1 MLIMLIDSSRKGYR
15 YIISVSYERSQTV
28 KEELIMKENTNIIE
42 ISAEM
47 AETVGI
53 ILRGGP
59 RFEANCT
66 LVAKGRKVGSETVA
80 VCACNE
86 KQARLAIKRVM
97 EAQVGTGIGVK
108 ITSCTVNGQEV
119 TAEEVVAM
127 NTHQQMA
134 DKAQAEKEEEV
145 KMENKNEIKKVAL
158 IGETVDYTA
167 LAEALKS
174 NGKKLLVGDALN
186 KEHLNALFRVKG
198 GSFEGVMVQA
208 YLAHRGEKAA
218 YSSEK
223 LGFTPVTLSILS
235 SMSNEL
241 RAQFMKEAL
250 TNKAFALIGNAPA
263 PTPEPKNTEATEPKH
278 EPQPVPA
285 AEVNTEEV
293 KARVS
298 AKLVELGQ
306 ELEAGKN
313 VIAEINK
320 FGSFAHQ
327 TLKMSEGDINA
338 LIQQGVDNVKVAQE
352 TEREE
357 LRKLGKELA
366 ENDMAEGDD
375 DFHAENGLTIQDEID
390 ATIGNGILNEDEARK
405 VVKEAYDSVYTKT
418 TTEIL
423 IPDEEESQDTP
434 AEDNHEDELAELVLV
449 SLEGENKVA
458 SASVMAHFVLDNTNG
473 NMEEATEIVRDIL
486 GIFSSVDEVI
496 ELDNG
501 LVISGVLVRDG
512 QSHKVVVTEDFQ
524 GSILA

>member
-1 MLIMLIDSSRKGYR
+1 
-15 YIISVSYERSQTV
+15 
-28 KEELIMKENTNIIE
+28 MKKNVIE
-42 ISAEM
+42 ITSAM
-47 AETVGI
+47 AAEVGV

-59 RFEANCT
+59 RFEAACT
-66 LVAKGRKVGSETVA
+66 LVSKGRKIGSEIAA

-97 EAQVGTGIGVK
+97 EANVGEGIGVK
-108 ITSCTVNGQEV
+108 ITSCTVNGREV

-145 KMENKNEIKKVAL
+145 KVENKNEIKKVAL
-158 IGETVDYTA
+158 VGETVDYAA
-167 LAEALKS
+167 LAKVLKEK
-174 NGKKLLVGDALN
+174 GKKLLVGDALN
-186 KEHLNALFRVKG
+186 REHLNALFRVKG

-208 YLAHRGEKAA
+208 YLAHKGEKSV

-235 SMSNEL
+235 SMSGEL
-241 RAQFMKEAL
+241 RAQLMKEAL

-263 PTPEPKNTEATEPKH
+263 PTPEPKKT
-278 EPQPVPA
+278 EPQPTSKEQLAPTT
-285 AEVNTEEV
+285 EVNTEEV

-306 ELEAGKN
+306 ELESGKD
-313 VIAEINK
+313 VVAEINK

-338 LIQQGVDNVKVAQE
+338 LIQQGVDKVKAIQE

-357 LRKLGKELA
+357 LCKLGKELA

-390 ATIGNGILNEDEARK
+390 ATIGNGVLNEDEARK

-434 AEDNHEDELAELVLV
+434 VEDNHEDELAELVLV
-449 SLEGENKVA
+449 SLEGENKAA
-458 SASVMAHFVLDNTNG
+458 SASVMAHFVLDNTDG

-501 LVISGVLVRDG
+501 LVISGVLVRDW

>member
-1 MLIMLIDSSRKGYR
+1 
-15 YIISVSYERSQTV
+15 
-28 KEELIMKENTNIIE
+28 MKKNINIIE
-42 ISAEM
+42 ITAEM
-47 AETVGI
+47 AASVGV

-59 RFEANCT
+59 RFEADCT
-66 LVAKGRKVGSETVA
+66 LVNKGRKIGSEIAA

-97 EAQVGTGIGVK
+97 ENHVGAGIGVK
-108 ITSCTVNGQEV
+108 IVSCTVNGQEI

-127 NTHQQMA
+127 NTHQNQ
-134 DKAQAEKEEEV
+134 KQVVEEV
-145 KMENKNEIKKVAL
+145 KTEETKMENRNEIKKVAL
-158 IGETVDYTA
+158 IGETVDYAA
-167 LAEALKS
+167 LANALKAE
-174 NGKKLLVGDALN
+174 GKKLLVGDALN
-186 KEHLNALFRVKG
+186 KEHLNALFKVKG
-198 GSFEGVMVQA
+198 GSFENVMVQA
-208 YLAHRGEKAA
+208 YLAHKGETAA
-218 YSSEK
+218 YSPEK

-250 TNKAFALIGNAPA
+250 VNKAFVLIGNAPA
-263 PTPEPKNTEATEPKH
+263 PEPKKT
-278 EPQPVPA
+278 EPQPTKEQPTSTA
-285 AEVNTEEV
+285 DNTEEV

-306 ELEAGKN
+306 ELEAGKD
-313 VIAEINK
+313 VVAEINK

-338 LIQQGVDNVKVAQE
+338 LIQQGVDKVKAIQE

-390 ATIGNGILNEDEARK
+390 ATIGNGVLNEEEARK

-449 SLEGENKVA
+449 SLEGENKAA
-458 SASVMAHFVLDNTNG
+458 SASVMARFVLDNTDG

-486 GIFSSVDEVI
+486 GIFSSVDEII

-512 QSHKVVVTEDFQ
+512 KSHKVVVTEDFQ

>member
-1 MLIMLIDSSRKGYR
+1 
-15 YIISVSYERSQTV
+15 
-28 KEELIMKENTNIIE
+28 MKKNINIIE
-42 ISAEM
+42 ITAEM
-47 AETVGI
+47 AASVGV

-59 RFEANCT
+59 RFEADCT
-66 LVAKGRKVGSETVA
+66 LVNKGRKIGSEIAA

-97 EAQVGTGIGVK
+97 ENHVGAGIGVK
-108 ITSCTVNGQEV
+108 IVSCTVNGQEI

-127 NTHQQMA
+127 NTHQNQ
-134 DKAQAEKEEEV
+134 KQVVEEV
-145 KMENKNEIKKVAL
+145 KTEETKMENRNEIKKVAL
-158 IGETVDYTA
+158 IGETVDYAA
-167 LAEALKS
+167 LANALKAE
-174 NGKKLLVGDALN
+174 GKKLLVGDALN
-186 KEHLNALFRVKG
+186 KEHLNALFKVKG
-198 GSFEGVMVQA
+198 GSFENVMVQA
-208 YLAHRGEKAA
+208 YLAHKGETAA
-218 YSSEK
+218 YSPEK

-250 TNKAFALIGNAPA
+250 TNKAFALIGNALA
-263 PTPEPKNTEATEPKH
+263 PTPEPKKA
-278 EPQPVPA
+278 EPQQTTTTTKEQSAPT
-285 AEVNTEEV
+285 TEEV
-293 KARVS
+293 RDRVS
-298 AKLVELGQ
+298 AKLIELGQ
-306 ELEAGKN
+306 ELESGKN
-313 VIAEINK
+313 VVAEINK

-338 LIQQGVDNVKVAQE
+338 LIQQGVDKVKAIQE

-390 ATIGNGILNEDEARK
+390 ATIGNGVLNEEEARK

-449 SLEGENKVA
+449 SLEGENKAA
-458 SASVMAHFVLDNTNG
+458 SASVMARFVLDNTDG

-486 GIFSSVDEVI
+486 GIFSSVDEII

-512 QSHKVVVTEDFQ
+512 KSHKVVVTEDFQ

>member
-1 MLIMLIDSSRKGYR
+1 
-15 YIISVSYERSQTV
+15 
-28 KEELIMKENTNIIE
+28 MKENTNIE
-42 ISAEM
+42 ITAEM
-47 AETVGI
+47 AAEVGV

-59 RFEANCT
+59 RFEAACT
-66 LVAKGRKVGSETVA
+66 LVSKGRKIGEEIAA
-80 VCACNE
+80 VNACNE

-97 EAQVGTGIGVK
+97 EAHAGEGIGVK
-108 ITSCTVNGQEV
+108 IMSCTVNGQEV

-134 DKAQAEKEEEV
+134 EKEEEV
-145 KMENKNEIKKVAL
+145 KVENKNEIKKIAL
-158 IGETVDYTA
+158 VGETVDYTA
-167 LAEALKS
+167 LAETLKS

-198 GSFEGVMVQA
+198 GSFENVMVQA
-208 YLAHRGEKAA
+208 YLAHKGEKSV

-250 TNKAFALIGNAPA
+250 TNKAFTLIGNAPT
-263 PTPEPKNTEATEPKH
+263 PTPEPKKAEKA
-278 EPQPVPA
+278 EPQSTKEQSVPTPA
-285 AEVNTEEV
+285 TEEV
-293 KARVS
+293 KSRVS

-306 ELEAGKN
+306 ELEAGKD
-313 VIAEINK
+313 VVAEINK

-338 LIQQGVDNVKVAQE
+338 LIQQGADKVKA
-352 TEREE
+352 EREE

-375 DFHAENGLTIQDEID
+375 NFHAENGLTIQDEID
-390 ATIGNGILNEDEARK
+390 ATIGNGVLNEEEARK

-434 AEDNHEDELAELVLV
+434 AEDNREDELAELVLV
-449 SLEGENKVA
+449 SLEGENKAA
-458 SASVMAHFVLDNTNG
+458 SASVMAHFVLDNTDG

-512 QSHKVVVTEDFQ
+512 KSHKVVVTEDFQ

>member
-1 MLIMLIDSSRKGYR
+1 M
-15 YIISVSYERSQTV
+15 T
-28 KEELIMKENTNIIE
+28 KEIIE
-42 ISAEM
+42 ITNAMAAE
-47 AETVGI
+47 VGV

-59 RFEANCT
+59 RFVATCS
-66 LVAKGRKVGSETVA
+66 LVSKGRKVGNETVA

-97 EAQVGTGIGVK
+97 EANVGEGIGVK
-108 ITSCTVNGQEV
+108 ITSCTVNGQEA
-119 TAEEVVAM
+119 TAEEVAAM
-127 NTHQQMA
+127 NTHQH
-134 DKAQAEKEEEV
+134 AEVTEEMEET
-145 KMENKNEIKKVAL
+145 KMENKNENEIKKIAL
-158 IGETVDYTA
+158 VGKTVDYAA
-167 LAEALKS
+167 LAKALKVE
-174 NGKKLLVGDALN
+174 GKKLLVGDALN

-198 GSFEGVMVQA
+198 GSFENVMVQA
-208 YLAHRGEKAA
+208 YLAHKGEKSV

-235 SMSNEL
+235 SMNGEL
-241 RAQFMKEAL
+241 RAQLMKEAL

-263 PTPEPKNTEATEPKH
+263 PTPEPAPKKA
-278 EPQPVPA
+278 EQQQTSTKEQPAPAQPVPT
-285 AEVNTEEV
+285 AEVNTEEI

-306 ELEAGKN
+306 ELEAGKD
-313 VIAEINK
+313 VVAEINK

-338 LIQQGVDNVKVAQE
+338 LIQQGVDNVKAAQE

-375 DFHAENGLTIQDEID
+375 DLYAEQGLTIQDEID
-390 ATIGNGILNEDEARK
+390 AVISDGILDEKEARK

-418 TTEIL
+418 AEIL
-423 IPDEEESQDTP
+423 IPNEEESQDTP
-434 AEDNHEDELAELVLV
+434 AEDNREDELTELILV
-449 SLEGENKVA
+449 SLEGENAVA
-458 SASVMAHFVLDNTNG
+458 SASVMAHFMLDNTND
-473 NMEEATEIVRDIL
+473 MEEATEIVRDIL
-486 GIFSSVDEVI
+486 SIFSSVDEI
-496 ELDNG
+496 IGLNNG

>member
-1 MLIMLIDSSRKGYR
+1 LIINHG
-15 YIISVSYERSQTV
+15 YERSQTI
-28 KEELIMKENTNIIE
+28 KEETKMKENINIIE
-42 ISAEM
+42 ITAEM
-47 AETVGI
+47 AAEVGV

-59 RFEANCT
+59 RFEADCT
-66 LVAKGRKVGSETVA
+66 LVSKGRKVGNETVA

-97 EAQVGTGIGVK
+97 EAHVGVGIGVK
-108 ITSCTVNGQEV
+108 IMSCTVNGQQIE
-119 TAEEVVAM
+119 AEEVIAM
-127 NTHQQMA
+127 NTHQKQSEQVA
-134 DKAQAEKEEEV
+134 KKEEA
-145 KMENKNEIKKVAL
+145 KMENKNEIKKIAL
-158 IGETVDYTA
+158 VGETVDYTA

-186 KEHLNALFRVKG
+186 MEHLNALFRVKG

-208 YLAHRGEKAA
+208 YLAHKGEKSV

-223 LGFTPVTLSILS
+223 LGFTPMTLSVLS
-235 SMSNEL
+235 SMSGEL
-241 RAQFMKEAL
+241 RAQLMKEAL
-250 TNKAFALIGNAPA
+250 VNKAFALIGNAPA
-263 PTPEPKNTEATEPKH
+263 PTPEPQQTTTTTKEQSAPTAPT
-278 EPQPVPA
+278 
-285 AEVNTEEV
+285 TEEV
-293 KARVS
+293 RDKVS

-306 ELEAGKN
+306 ELELGKD
-313 VIAEINK
+313 VVAEINK

-338 LIQQGVDNVKVAQE
+338 LIQQGVDKVKVIQE

-375 DFHAENGLTIQDEID
+375 DFYAENGLTIQDEID
-390 ATIGNGILNEDEARK
+390 ATIGNGVLSEDEARK
-405 VVKEAYDSVYTKT
+405 VVKEAYDSVHVSK

-449 SLEGENKVA
+449 SLEGENAVA
-458 SASVMAHFVLDNTNG
+458 SASVMARFVLDNTDG
-473 NMEEATEIVRDIL
+473 NMEEATEIVHDIL
-486 GIFSSVDEVI
+486 GIFSSVDEII

>member
-1 MLIMLIDSSRKGYR
+1 MK
-15 YIISVSYERSQTV
+15 
-28 KEELIMKENTNIIE
+28 KEIIE
-42 ISAEM
+42 ITNAMAAE
-47 AETVGI
+47 VGV

-59 RFEANCT
+59 RFEADCT
-66 LVAKGRKVGSETVA
+66 LVSKGRKIGSETVA

-97 EAQVGTGIGVK
+97 EARVGEGIGVK
-108 ITSCTVNGQEV
+108 IVSCTVNGQQIE
-119 TAEEVVAM
+119 AEEVMAM
-127 NTHQQMA
+127 NTHQK
-134 DKAQAEKEEEV
+134 DQAVTQKEEK
-145 KMENKNEIKKVAL
+145 KMNENEIKKVAL
-158 IGETVDYTA
+158 VGETVDYAA
-167 LAEALKS
+167 LAKALKEK
-174 NGKKLLVGDALN
+174 GKKLLVGDALN

-208 YLAHRGEKAA
+208 YLAHKGEKSV

-235 SMSNEL
+235 SMSGEL
-241 RAQFMKEAL
+241 RAQLMKEAL

-263 PTPEPKNTEATEPKH
+263 PEPKKT
-278 EPQPVPA
+278 EPQPTKEQPTPTA
-285 AEVNTEEV
+285 DNTEEV

-306 ELEAGKN
+306 ELEAGKD
-313 VIAEINK
+313 VVAEINK

-338 LIQQGVDNVKVAQE
+338 LIQQGVDKVKAIQE

-390 ATIGNGILNEDEARK
+390 ATIGNGVLNEEEARK

-449 SLEGENKVA
+449 SLEGENKAA
-458 SASVMAHFVLDNTNG
+458 SASVMARFVLDNTDG

-486 GIFSSVDEVI
+486 GIFSSVDEII

-501 LVISGVLVRDG
+501 LVINGVLVRDG
-512 QSHKVVVTEDFQ
+512 KSHKVVVTEDFQ

>member
-1 MLIMLIDSSRKGYR
+1 
-15 YIISVSYERSQTV
+15 
-28 KEELIMKENTNIIE
+28 MKKNIIE
-42 ISAEM
+42 ITSAM
-47 AETVGI
+47 AAEVGV

-59 RFEANCT
+59 RFVANCT
-66 LVAKGRKVGSETVA
+66 LVAKGRKVGNETVT

-97 EAQVGTGIGVK
+97 EDRVGEGIGVK
-108 ITSCTVNGQEV
+108 IMSCTVNGQQIE
-119 TAEEVVAM
+119 AEEVAAM
-127 NTHQQMA
+127 NTHQH
-134 DKAQAEKEEEV
+134 AEMQEMEEK
-145 KMENKNEIKKVAL
+145 KMENNEIKKVAL
-158 IGETVDYTA
+158 IGETVNYAA
-167 LAEALKS
+167 LAEALKAD
-174 NGKKLLVGDALN
+174 GKKLLVGDAMN
-186 KEHLNALFRVKG
+186 KNHLNALFRVKG
-198 GSFEGVMVQA
+198 GSFKGVMVQA
-208 YLAHRGEKAA
+208 YLAHKGEKAV

-235 SMSNEL
+235 SMSQEL

-250 TNKAFALIGNAPA
+250 TNKAFTLIGNAPA
-263 PTPEPKNTEATEPKH
+263 PTPEPAPKKA
-278 EPQPVPA
+278 EQQQTSTKEQPTPAQPAHA

-298 AKLVELGQ
+298 AKLIELGQ
-306 ELEAGKN
+306 ELEAGKD
-313 VIAEINK
+313 VVAEINK

-357 LRKLGKELA
+357 LCKLGKELA

-390 ATIGNGILNEDEARK
+390 ATIGNGVLNEDEARK
-405 VVKEAYDSVYTKT
+405 VVKEAYDSVYTK

-434 AEDNHEDELAELVLV
+434 AEDNHEDELAELILV
-449 SLEGENKVA
+449 SLEGENAVA
-458 SASVMAHFVLDNTNG
+458 NASVMAHFVLDNPDG

-486 GIFSSVDEVI
+486 GIFSSVDEII

>member
-1 MLIMLIDSSRKGYR
+1 MK
-15 YIISVSYERSQTV
+15 
-28 KEELIMKENTNIIE
+28 KEIIE
-42 ISAEM
+42 ITNAMAAE
-47 AETVGI
+47 VGV

-59 RFEANCT
+59 RFEADCT
-66 LVAKGRKVGSETVA
+66 LVNKGRKIGSEIAA

-97 EAQVGTGIGVK
+97 ENHVGAGIGVK
-108 ITSCTVNGQEV
+108 IVSCTVNGQEI

-127 NTHQQMA
+127 NTHQNQ
-134 DKAQAEKEEEV
+134 KQVVEEV
-145 KMENKNEIKKVAL
+145 KTEETKMENRNEIKKVAL
-158 IGETVDYTA
+158 IGETVDYAA
-167 LAEALKS
+167 LANALKAE
-174 NGKKLLVGDALN
+174 GKKLLVGDALN

-198 GSFEGVMVQA
+198 GSFENVMVQA
-208 YLAHRGEKAA
+208 YLAHKGETAA
-218 YSSEK
+218 YSPEK

-235 SMSNEL
+235 SMSQEL
-241 RAQFMKEAL
+241 RAQLMKEAL
-250 TNKAFALIGNAPA
+250 VNKAFVLIGNAPA
-263 PTPEPKNTEATEPKH
+263 PTPEPA
-278 EPQPVPA
+278 PQPTKEQPTSTVD
-285 AEVNTEEV
+285 NTEEV

-306 ELEAGKN
+306 ELEAGKD
-313 VIAEINK
+313 VVAEINK

-338 LIQQGVDNVKVAQE
+338 LIQQGVDKVKTTQE

-375 DFHAENGLTIQDEID
+375 DLYAEQGLTIQDEID
-390 ATIGNGILNEDEARK
+390 ATIGNGILDEKEARK

-423 IPDEEESQDTP
+423 IPDEEESQDIP

-449 SLEGENKVA
+449 SLEGENKAA
-458 SASVMAHFVLDNTNG
+458 SASVMAHFVLDNTDG

-486 GIFSSVDEVI
+486 SIFSSVDEII

>member
-1 MLIMLIDSSRKGYR
+1 
-15 YIISVSYERSQTV
+15 
-28 KEELIMKENTNIIE
+28 MKENTNIIE

-47 AETVGI
+47 AETVGV

-97 EAQVGTGIGVK
+97 EANVGTGIGVK

-134 DKAQAEKEEEV
+134 DKVQAEKEEEV

-158 IGETVDYTA
+158 VGETVDYTA
-167 LAEALKS
+167 LAGALKAE
-174 NGKKLLVGDALN
+174 GKKLLVGDALN

-198 GSFEGVMVQA
+198 GSFKNVMVQA
-208 YLAHRGEKAA
+208 YLAHKGETAP
-218 YSSEK
+218 YTSEK

-235 SMSNEL
+235 SMSQEL
-241 RAQFMKEAL
+241 RAQLMKEAL

-263 PTPEPKNTEATEPKH
+263 PEPTPEPKKT
-278 EPQPVPA
+278 EPQPTTEEQSTPA

-293 KARVS
+293 KSRVS
-298 AKLVELGQ
+298 AKLIELGQ

-313 VIAEINK
+313 VENVVAEINK

-327 TLKMSEGDINA
+327 TLKMSEEDINA
-338 LIQQGVDNVKVAQE
+338 LIQQGVDKVKTTQE

-390 ATIGNGILNEDEARK
+390 ATIGNGVLSEDEARK

-423 IPDEEESQDTP
+423 IPDEEESQDIP

-449 SLEGENKVA
+449 SLEGENAVA

-473 NMEEATEIVRDIL
+473 NMEEATEIVHDIL
-486 GIFSSVDEVI
+486 GIFSSVDEII